1 MNFDRMI
8 ALDFETTGL
17 KPGFQPLEI
26 AWVEFDQELN
36 IVEEVST
43 LLNTQV
49 AIEPGAQRAHGI
61 SSKMLEGQPTLPEF
75 LQSKHPDKFKNE
87 HVLVVAHNVSY
98 DLPFFRPF
106 CKQVTALCTMR
117 LGQNLY
123 PDLENFR
130 LKTLASHLGVEIKPN
145 HRALTDAQTCFEL
158 LRKYSQ
164 ANKLSI
170 SELVGAANNFS
181 PDATIPFGKHNG
193 RKIVDLPNDYRNWL
207 SENLDPDHWIVSM
220 IKGL

>member
-26 AWVEFDQELN
+26 AWIEFDEDLN
-36 IVEEVST
+36 AISEVST
-43 LLNTQV
+43 LLNTKV

-61 SSKMLEGQPTLPEF
+61 TTKMLEGKPTLPEF
-75 LQSKHPDKFKNE
+75 LESQHFEKFRDE

-98 DLPFFRPF
+98 DIPFFRPF
-106 CKQVTALCTMR
+106 CRQVTALCTMR

-123 PDLENFR
+123 PGLENFR
-130 LKTLASHLGVEIKPN
+130 LKTLASHLGVEVTPN

-164 ANKLSI
+164 VNDLAITELVTAANK
-170 SELVGAANNFS
+170 FS
-181 PDATIPFGKHNG
+181 SDAIIPFGKHKG
-193 RKIVDLPNDYRNWL
+193 SKIVNLPVDYRNWL
-207 SENLDPDHWIVSM
+207 SENLDPDHWIVAM

>member
-17 KPGFQPLEI
+17 QPGFQPIEI
-26 AWVEFDQELN
+26 AWVEFDQDLN
-36 IVEEVST
+36 SVEEVTS
-43 LLNTQV
+43 LLNTKV
-49 AIEPGAQRAHGI
+49 VIEPRAQRAHGI
-61 SSKMLEGQPTLPEF
+61 TSKMLKGKPTLSEF
-75 LQSKHPDKFKNE
+75 LQSSHSDKFKNE

-98 DLPFFRPF
+98 DLPLFRSF
-106 CKQVTALCTMR
+106 CRQVTALCTMR

-130 LKTLASHLGVEIKPN
+130 LRTLASHLEVDTEPN

-158 LRKYSQ
+158 LKKYSL
-164 ANKLSI
+164 ANKLAI
-170 SELVGAANNFS
+170 PELVEAANNFS
-181 PDATIPFGKHNG
+181 PDATIPFGKHKG
-193 RKIVDLPNDYRNWL
+193 MRIIDLPTDYQVWL